1 MDTIGLLS
9 GQNSGIASTL
19 QGVQGSAKV
28 ITWANTAV
36 YSYAGRLALAN
47 IPVGSLTDVIVIQ
60 GNASMTLKIQSVI
73 LSAESNSASPGI
85 VPVSIIRRT
94 AANVGG
100 TFTQIGGIPH
110 DISDLTPTA
119 VVKVSTGTTVV
130 TSNGPVFGAAMTPVG
145 NGILGQQFM
154 VCANNG
160 GVAPSATCWML
171 EQLGIKPWILRG
183 VNDYIV
189 ISLNTSAMPAGFQ
202 LDYEI
207 DIEEDTSV
215 IGG

>member
-1 MDTIGLLS
+1 MESILLES
-9 GQNSGIASTL
+9 TLTNPASVL

-28 ITWANTAV
+28 ITWANTPV
-36 YSYAGRLALAN
+36 YSYAARLSNAQLPAA
-47 IPVGSLTDVIVIQ
+47 PTDVIVIQ
-60 GNASMTLKIQSVI
+60 GNANKTLKIQSVI
-73 LSAESNSASPGI
+73 LSAESTAAAI
-85 VPVSIIRRT
+85 IPVSIIRRT

-100 TFTQIGGIPH
+100 TFTQLGYTPH
-110 DISDLTPTA
+110 DITEAAATA
-119 VVKVSTGTTVV
+119 VVKVSSGGTAP
-130 TSNGPVFGAAMTPVG
+130 TSLGAVFGSGNTPAG

-160 GVAPSATCWML
+160 GVAPGPTFWSL

-183 VNDYIV
+183 VNDFIV
-189 ISLNTSAMPAGFQ
+189 INLNSATLPGGFQ